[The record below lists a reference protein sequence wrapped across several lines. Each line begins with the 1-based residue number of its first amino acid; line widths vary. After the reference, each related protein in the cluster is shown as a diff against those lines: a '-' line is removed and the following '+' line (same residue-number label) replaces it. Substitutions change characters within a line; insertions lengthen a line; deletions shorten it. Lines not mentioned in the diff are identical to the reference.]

1 MPPPASDA
9 DADADTDVDVRQLQ
23 ARLAQAQD
31 ALHVSEERFRAFAGA
46 NSDVV
51 YRMNADWSEMQ
62 HLRGREFI
70 RDTEQPSRA
79 WLDDYIPV
87 EDRATVRAAVD
98 RAIATG
104 SLFDL
109 EHRVIRVDGGI
120 GWTHS
125 RAIPVLDRQGAVA
138 EWLGSATDITQR
150 RLAEQALQVSE
161 LRYRTLF
168 DSIDEGYC
176 IIRVLFDAH
185 GHGRDYRFVEV
196 NQAFERQTG
205 IRDAVGRT
213 MTSIAP
219 SHEPEWFEIYG
230 RIAMTGVSERFEFPA
245 DSLNRYFDVYA
256 FRIGDPEDR
265 QVAVL
270 FHDITD
276 RRRHEMALREAD
288 RRKDEFLAML
298 AHELRNPLAP
308 IRTGLHILR
317 LGGGDRATADQVL
330 PMLQRQ
336 VDHMVRLV
344 DDLLEVSRI
353 TGGKV
358 ELRRERVD
366 LATVLQSAIET
377 SKPLIDA
384 AHHGL
389 VIELPGDPLI
399 VDADP
404 VRLSQ
409 VIANLLN
416 NAAKYTD
423 DGGRIRVAAFRERKG
438 EGDHAIVTVEDNGT
452 GIPRDMLTRIFD
464 LFTQAERSY
473 QRAQGGLGIGLTLVR
488 SLVTL
493 HGGSVEAASDGPGH
507 GSVFTVRLPLAAAG
521 AGIATRTPTA
531 PQALARRRVLVVDD
545 NVDVADS
552 LRLLLDMIGMDA
564 HAVHD
569 GASALAA
576 MDDFAPDIILLDIG
590 MPGMDGHE
598 FARHVRARADGQRI
612 RLVAISGWGQD
623 EDYQRSREA
632 GVDDHLVK
640 PVDLGAL
647 ERILAEVPATPRASR

>member
-1 MPPPASDA
+1 MPMPSPASDA
-9 DADADTDVDVRQLQ
+9 DVDVRQLQ
-23 ARLAQAQD
+23 ARLAEAQD
-31 ALHVSEERFRAFAGA
+31 ALHVSEERFRAFASA
-46 NSDVV
+46 TSDVV

-62 HLRGREFI
+62 HLRGRAFI

-87 EDRATVRAAVD
+87 EDRATVRAAID

-104 SLFDL
+104 SVFDL

-125 RAIPVLDRQGAVA
+125 RAMPVLDRQGAVA

-150 RLAEQALQVSE
+150 RLSEQALQISE

-168 DSIDEGYC
+168 DSIDQGYC

-185 GHGRDYRFVEV
+185 GHGRDYLFVEV

-213 MTSIAP
+213 MISIAP
-219 SHEPEWFEIYG
+219 AHEPEWFEIYG

-245 DSLNRYFDVYA
+245 DALNRYFDVYA

-270 FHDITD
+270 FQDISD
-276 RRRHEMALREAD
+276 RRRHEFALREAD

-308 IRTGLHILR
+308 IRTGLDILR
-317 LGGGDRATADQVL
+317 LGGDRATADRVL

-389 VIELPGDPLI
+389 AIELPGDPLI

-416 NAAKYTD
+416 IAAKYTE
-423 DGGRIRVAAFRERKG
+423 DGGRIRVTAFRG
-438 EGDHAIVTVEDNGT
+438 GNGDGDHAIVTVEDNGT

-493 HGGSVEAASDGPGH
+493 HGGSVEAASDGPGR

-521 AGIATRTPTA
+521 AGIATRTPA
-531 PQALARRRVLVVDD
+531 AARALARRRVLVVDD

-552 LRLLLDMIGMDA
+552 LRLLLDMMGMDA
-564 HAVHD
+564 QAVHD

-576 MDDFAPDIILLDIG
+576 MDDFEPDIVLLDIG

-598 FARHVRARADGQRI
+598 FARHVRARTDGQRI

-632 GVDDHLVK
+632 GIDDHLVK

>member
-1 MPPPASDA
+1 MPSPALDA
-9 DADADTDVDVRQLQ
+9 ELQ
-23 ARLAQAQD
+23 QTKTRLAEVEA
-31 ALHVSEERFRAFAGA
+31 ALHDSEERFRAFASA
-46 NSDVV
+46 TSDVV
-51 YRMNADWSEMQ
+51 YRMNPDWTEMR

-70 RDTEQPSRA
+70 RDTDEPSRA
-79 WLDDYIPV
+79 WLDDYIPA
-87 EDRATVRAAVD
+87 EDRIAVRAAVD
-98 RAIATG
+98 RSIATG
-104 SLFDL
+104 SVFDL
-109 EHRVIRVDGGI
+109 EHRVIRVDGSV

-125 RAIPVLDRQGAVA
+125 RAIPVLDRQGIVA
-138 EWLGSATDITQR
+138 EWVGSASDITQR

-176 IIRVLFDAH
+176 IIRVLFDAD
-185 GHGRDYRFVEV
+185 GHGCDYLFVEV
-196 NQAFERQTG
+196 NKAFERQTG
-205 IRDAVGRT
+205 IHDAVGRT
-213 MTSIAP
+213 MTSISPA
-219 SHEPEWFEIYG
+219 HESEWYEIYG

-245 DSLNRYFDVYA
+245 DSLGKYYDVYA

-270 FHDITD
+270 FHDISD
-276 RRRHEMALREAD
+276 RRRHEIALREAD

-317 LGGGDRATADQVL
+317 LAGADCAPADQVL

-353 TGGKV
+353 TGGKID
-358 ELRRERVD
+358 LRRERVD

-384 AHHGL
+384 AHHRL
-389 VIELPGDPLI
+389 AIELPGDPLI
-399 VDADP
+399 VDADA

-423 DGGRIRVAAFRERKG
+423 NGGRIRVAAFRQ
-438 EGDHAIVTVEDNGT
+438 GDDALVTVEDNGT
-452 GIPRDMLTRIFD
+452 GIPRDMLTRVFD

-493 HGGSVEAASDGPGH
+493 HGGSVDAASDGPGH
-507 GSVFTVRLPLAAAG
+507 GSVFTVRLPLAPAG
-521 AGIATRTPTA
+521 AGLAMRTPAA
-531 PQALARRRVLVVDD
+531 PQSLARRRVLVVDD

-552 LRLLLDMIGMDA
+552 LRLLLDMIGMDVR
-564 HAVHD
+564 AVHD
-569 GASALAA
+569 GLTALAA
-576 MDDFAPDIILLDIG
+576 MDDFAPDIVLLDIG

-598 FARHVRARADGQRI
+598 FARHVRARPEGQRV
-612 RLVAISGWGQD
+612 RLVAVSGWGQE

-640 PVDLGAL
+640 PVDLDAL
-647 ERILAEVPATPRASR
+647 ERILAEAPRPAHEPR